1 MTPTAASLIRRDA
14 LRVHRAEIDA
24 LLETYGATAPRVFGS
39 TARGTA
45 VSGSDVDLLVDL
57 KKGVGNPL
65 LRIAGLSEELSDLLG
80 VHVDVVAPELLRDG
94 VSDEALADA
103 RPL

>member
-24 LLETYGATAPRVFGS
+24 LLKTYGATAPRVFGS

-45 VSGSDVDLLVDL
+45 SAGSDVDLLVDL
-57 KKGVGNPL
+57 GTGIGNPL
-65 LRIAGLSEELSDLLG
+65 LRIAGLSQGLSDLLG
-80 VHVDVVAPELLRDG
+80 MHVDFVAPELLRDG

-103 RPL
+103 SPL